1 MESQSISLVDAIF
14 STTIWAIVWLVI
26 SSVMGTGLGWLLGQ
40 NALLAAVS
48 QRVLQFLTCWAVI
61 SVSKVFCL
69 LLVIAVFTTMGV
81 QKAKQAGNQWQLMI
95 ANIFLGMR
103 LGLILF
109 WVLTQYSLDML
120 SPGLGNYI
128 YNAYSNQYTKNLL
141 MPIFSILILV
151 ILFDQVLNFLEKFLL
166 NQFMETPRKIREH
179 KI

>member
-1 MESQSISLVDAIF
+1 MESQSVSLVDAIF

-26 SSVMGTGLGWLLGQ
+26 SSVMGAGLGWLLGQ

-48 QRVLQFLTCWAVI
+48 QRVLQFLICWAVI

-69 LLVIAVFTTMGV
+69 LLVIAIFTTMGV
-81 QKAKQAGNQWQLMI
+81 QKAKQAGNQWQLTI
-95 ANIFLGMR
+95 SNIFLGMR

-109 WVLTQYSLDML
+109 WVLTQHSLDML

-128 YNAYSNQYTKNLL
+128 YNANSNMHTESLL

-151 ILFDQVLNFLEKFLL
+151 ILFDQVLNFLENFLL
-166 NQFMETPRKIREH
+166 NRFMESPRRML
-179 KI
+179 

>member
-1 MESQSISLVDAIF
+1 MESQSISLVDAIL

-26 SSVMGTGLGWLLGQ
+26 SSVVGAGLGWLLGQ

-48 QRVLQFLTCWAVI
+48 QRVLQFLTCWTVI
-61 SVSKVFCL
+61 SASKVFCL
-69 LLVIAVFTTMGV
+69 LLVIAIFTTMGV

-109 WVLTQYSLDML
+109 WVLTQCSLDIL

-128 YNAYSNQYTKNLL
+128 SNAYNNMHTESLL

-151 ILFDQVLNFLEKFLL
+151 ILFDQALNFLEKFLL
-166 NQFMETPRKIREH
+166 NRVIESSHRIL
-179 KI
+179 

>member
-1 MESQSISLVDAIF
+1 MESQSVSLVDAIF

-26 SSVMGTGLGWLLGQ
+26 SSVMGAGLGWLLGQ

-61 SVSKVFCL
+61 SASKVFCL
-69 LLVIAVFTTMGV
+69 LLVIAIFTTMGV

-109 WVLTQYSLDML
+109 WVLTQCSLDML

-128 YNAYSNQYTKNLL
+128 SNAYNNGNTESLL
-141 MPIFSILILV
+141 IPMFSILILV
-151 ILFDQVLNFLEKFLL
+151 ILFDQVLNFLEKILL
-166 NQFMETPRKIREH
+166 NRVIESPRKIL
-179 KI
+179 